1 MEISRPDFKS
11 IHATCIDS
19 SSAKVVPTQKHPAK
33 PENRTCTTA
42 SVHLDSIETAKF
54 RLLSLPIE
62 LRRMIYRYYFH
73 NPLDSWK
80 SRYRL
85 VHDSKYCNIFCLRK
99 CHTQILSVNHQL
111 HDEAIEFLYG
121 DTAWHFSF
129 NSFASNPAHKT
140 VVHGTFLQR
149 FRSRPGFRFIRNV
162 TIGVMFLTVMKAS
175 LRTLEN
181 RSRLRINR
189 KLLRKIC
196 RTLCRAPNLR
206 TVKLLWHDW
215 IDCRDWEKKQTCLSS
230 LSKLPE
236 EVRCK
241 VFLGRESTAVHF
253 PTNPIDSRLALSIQ
267 EELAKAKLNEYLK
280 AVRREYQASSQ
291 HKSSEGLENTSTQN
305 TIEQSSV

>member
-1 MEISRPDFKS
+1 MEVSKPEFKS
-11 IHATCIDS
+11 IYASCIDF
-19 SSAKVVPTQKHPAK
+19 SSAKVIPTQKYPAK
-33 PENRTCTTA
+33 TENETCTTA
-42 SVHLDSIETAKF
+42 SVHLNSIETAKF

-80 SRYRL
+80 SKYHR
-85 VHDSKYCNIFCLRK
+85 VQDSKYCNIFCLRK

-121 DTAWHFSF
+121 DTTWHFSF
-129 NSFASNPAHKT
+129 NSFASKSAHKI
-140 VVHGTFLQR
+140 VHGTFLR
-149 FRSRPGFRFIRNV
+149 KFRSRPGFRFIRNV

-175 LRTLEN
+175 LRKSEN

-196 RTLCRAPNLR
+196 RTLRQASNLQ

-215 IDCRDWEKKQTCLSS
+215 IDSGDWEKKQTCLSS

-236 EVRCK
+236 KVGCK
-241 VFLGRESTAVHF
+241 VLLGRESTAVHF
-253 PTNPIDSRLALSIQ
+253 PENPINSRLGLSIQ
-267 EELAKAKLNEYLK
+267 EELAKEKLNEYLK

-291 HKSSEGLENTSTQN
+291 HESAEGLEKTSTQN